1 MAKPELLKLA
11 EELGL
16 TIESEF
22 VPWSKSK
29 RAAEPEPSLNW
40 RVTLKRG
47 GRPVLT
53 TDYSAGQA
61 HCPSYVWKQAGD
73 IDGAVLVR
81 RECETGRNAGLGW
94 LLLPDLADVLACLA
108 TDAEVL
114 DFASFEE
121 WADAVGYDS
130 DSRKAE
136 AIYRACLEMALKL
149 RQGLG
154 EDGLQ
159 RLREAAEDY

>member
-1 MAKPELLKLA
+1 MAKPELLELS
-11 EELGL
+11 EDLGL

-29 RAAEPEPSLNW
+29 RAGEPEPSLNW

-61 HCPSYVWKQAGD
+61 HCPSYNARPTVYSKD
-73 IDGAVLVR
+73 AVRYECESGKRSGFQR
-81 RECETGRNAGLGW
+81 RE

-108 TDAEVL
+108 TDAEAH
-114 DFASFEE
+114 FATFEE
-121 WADAVGYDS
+121 WAGSFGYDP

-136 AIYRACLEMALKL
+136 AIYRACLGIALKL

-154 EDGLQ
+154 EDGLR
-159 RLREAAEDY
+159 RLWEAVEDY